1 MKIKRSLHLRC
12 QCRFWDSNFA
22 HWWHVVPQLQH
33 SSPSFCQCVLIPGN
47 AMNFNK
53 IQQGLQQAKLY
64 LKSFIDVFYHQ
75 IQNGIQGYT
84 TRALLYRAG
93 VGFELAIKR
102 SPAGHLDHSATTSLF
117 LRSVSTLRF
126 PTLMNSISSTSWG
139 AWHSISSTLWFAEL
153 YLIHFLGCYHPL
165 LGVRPGWYHCYYHKI
180 PPPSPAAAVT
190 VLSQLLQWSRLHIL
204 TLDSWVW
211 CVIYVQDAKI
221 DKFYKYA

>member
-22 HWWHVVPQLQH
+22 RWWHVVPQLQH

-84 TRALLYRAG
+84 TRAPPLSRG
-93 VGFELAIKR
+93 GRVQTG
-102 SPAGHLDHSATTSLF
+102 DQT
-117 LRSVSTLRF
+117 
-126 PTLMNSISSTSWG
+126 ISSLTPWPFG
-139 AWHSISSTLWFAEL
+139 HDISFSTFCFYPTFSYLDEL
-153 YLIHFLGCYHPL
+153 YLIHFLGCLALYLIHFVVCWTLSHSL
-165 LGVRPGWYHCYYHKI
+165 LGVL
-180 PPPSPAAAVT
+180 PSTSWGAAGVVPLLLPQDPAAFPRRCRDCPQSTPSMVSTAYSDT
-190 VLSQLLQWSRLHIL
+190 WFMSLMCNICTRCKNW
-204 TLDSWVW
+204 
-211 CVIYVQDAKI
+211 
-221 DKFYKYA
+221 